1 MYFIGWNL
9 RQRQARVRQVCGPT
23 AHSRAKDDCAMTM
36 FGVRATVLLLATVN
50 LLCCFGY
57 GSGTEQVRIGK
68 PRHRQ
73 APKFRIH
80 DLGRKKHDQAVS
92 QKLKGQLKLSIK
104 DFFPDDEFSIKVPH
118 LKSNGTCFELPP
130 DVLEDQHSLS
140 FTVAPFRKKHQR
152 YCKHEDFG
160 TCGHACCGVQVV
172 APKNCDTMCAY
183 RRLLRSLRAKGPDQR
198 FKLLNASDLREL
210 EGAYRHNV
218 EFMVDA
224 KHYTEVYHK
233 HQLIQLVISPVTTMG
248 NQAIVK
254 GFSLSVGTDSLRD
267 FGQNYK
273 NLAEILNSIFFDA
286 DRIAVL
292 HGCGR
297 NGLIQSQGTASV
309 AVGTG
314 IIGMVI
320 GIIVTG
326 AALLCFARQGSGT
339 HKVN

>member
-1 MYFIGWNL
+1 M
-9 RQRQARVRQVCGPT
+9 
-23 AHSRAKDDCAMTM
+23 
-36 FGVRATVLLLATVN
+36 
-50 LLCCFGY
+50 
-57 GSGTEQVRIGK
+57 
-68 PRHRQ
+68 
-73 APKFRIH
+73 
-80 DLGRKKHDQAVS
+80 
-92 QKLKGQLKLSIK
+92 
-104 DFFPDDEFSIKVPH
+104 
-118 LKSNGTCFELPP
+118 
-130 DVLEDQHSLS
+130 
-140 FTVAPFRKKHQR
+140 
-152 YCKHEDFG
+152 
-160 TCGHACCGVQVV
+160 QVV

-183 RRLLRSLRAKGPDQR
+183 RRIVRSLRTKGPDQR
-198 FKLLNASDLREL
+198 FKLVNASDLREL